1 MPTLAPR
8 EKKIVMVTT
17 AVALFA
23 LLYHFLLEPFFR
35 EWRGL
40 ATEIRVTEARL
51 RKTRLLL
58 RKKSEIERD
67 FQKYRASSKDSSEA
81 MTGILQEVESL
92 AQTVSLEILDM
103 RPLPQKKKGIFQ
115 EQGLEVSAEGSA
127 SQFARFV
134 YSLLGSPNSLKIE
147 KLELSSKAGQNNR
160 LRALIIVTTLTPSV
174 TPKK

>member
-67 FQKYRASSKDSSEA
+67 FQKYRASSKD
-81 MTGILQEVESL
+81 
-92 AQTVSLEILDM
+92 
-103 RPLPQKKKGIFQ
+103 
-115 EQGLEVSAEGSA
+115 
-127 SQFARFV
+127 
-134 YSLLGSPNSLKIE
+134 
-147 KLELSSKAGQNNR
+147 
-160 LRALIIVTTLTPSV
+160 
-174 TPKK
+174 